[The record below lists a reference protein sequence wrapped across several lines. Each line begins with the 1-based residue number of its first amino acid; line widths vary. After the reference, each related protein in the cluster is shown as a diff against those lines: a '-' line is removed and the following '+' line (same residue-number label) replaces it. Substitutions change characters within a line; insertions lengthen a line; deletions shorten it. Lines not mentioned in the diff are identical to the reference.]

1 MTVKPVPTVI
11 VEIYRAVLTV
21 PPTVLS
27 VMSMIELA
35 VTFVL
40 ATVMVPALVHV
51 YVPPVARTAD
61 DCGPPR
67 KENAPPTTTGDVR
80 ICPGDWAKASSAVLP
95 IKKAARTTMAIV
107 PRNFINSFIVVF
119 LLSAAERP
127 DGERFRSPAGRSE

>member
-40 ATVMVPALVHV
+40 ATVMVPALVQV

-61 DCGPPR
+61 DCGPPW

-80 ICPGDWAKASSAVLP
+80 IWPGDWATATSVILP
-95 IKKAARTTMAIV
+95 IPKAATTTMAIV
-107 PRNFINSFIVVF
+107 PRNLINSFIVVF
-119 LLSAAERP
+119 LLIR
-127 DGERFRSPAGRSE
+127 R

>member
-11 VEIYRAVLTV
+11 VEIYRVVLTV

-27 VMSMIELA
+27 VMSTIELA

-40 ATVMVPALVHV
+40 ATVMVPALVQV

-61 DCGPPR
+61 DCGPPW

-80 ICPGDWAKASSAVLP
+80 ICPGDWAMARPTTSAPLP
-95 IKKAARTTMAIV
+95 IKKAPTTMMAIV
-107 PRNFINSFIVVF
+107 PRNLINSFIVVF

-127 DGERFRSPAGRSE
+127 DGE